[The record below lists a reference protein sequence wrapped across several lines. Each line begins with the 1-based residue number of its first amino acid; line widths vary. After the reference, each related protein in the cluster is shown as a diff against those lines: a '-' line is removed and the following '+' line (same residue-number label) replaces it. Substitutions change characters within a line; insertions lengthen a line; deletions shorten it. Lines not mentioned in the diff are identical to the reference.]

1 MKIDK
6 KDLST
11 KANIATMATE
21 VANEIDGH
29 NFQERLAWIE
39 KLKAE
44 GNKLYQ
50 QKIFDQAIAQY
61 LKALTGLTLDKG
73 LKGPPVDDVEK

>member
-44 GNKLYQ
+44 GNKLY
-50 QKIFDQAIAQY
+50 
-61 LKALTGLTLDKG
+61 
-73 LKGPPVDDVEK
+73 